1 MSNHTSSNISRYII
15 TNIRSHLSLTVRHTA
30 VAVVCGLVLL
40 AVLSLY
46 MEPQFLRTLA
56 DQVWGCF

>member
-1 MSNHTSSNISRYII
+1 MSR
-15 TNIRSHLSLTVRHTA
+15 HLSHTVRHIA

-46 MEPQFLRTLA
+46 MQPQFLRTLA
-56 DQVWGCF
+56 DQLWGCF

>member
-1 MSNHTSSNISRYII
+1 MSG
-15 TNIRSHLSLTVRHTA
+15 HLNSTVRHIA
-30 VAVVCGLVLL
+30 VAVIFGVVLL

-46 MEPQFLRTLA
+46 MQPQFLRTLA

>member
-1 MSNHTSSNISRYII
+1 MR
-15 TNIRSHLSLTVRHTA
+15 LTLRHIA
-30 VAVVCGLVLL
+30 VAALCSLVLL

>member
-1 MSNHTSSNISRYII
+1 MSH
-15 TNIRSHLSLTVRHTA
+15 HLRLALRHIA
-30 VAVVCGLVLL
+30 LAAVCGLVLL

-46 MEPQFLRTLA
+46 MQPQFLRTLA

>member
-1 MSNHTSSNISRYII
+1 MSKDLSTNMNGEVSN
-15 TNIRSHLSLTVRHTA
+15 TLRHIA

-46 MEPQFLRTLA
+46 MQPQFLRTLA

>member
-1 MSNHTSSNISRYII
+1 MSSNISPYII
-15 TNIRSHLSLTVRHTA
+15 TNMSHHLRLNLRHIA
-30 VAVVCGLVLL
+30 VAAVCGLVLL

-46 MEPQFLRTLA
+46 MQPQFLRTLA

>member
-1 MSNHTSSNISRYII
+1 MSSNLSPYDIS
-15 TNIRSHLSLTVRHTA
+15 TDMSSHLNPTVRHIA
-30 VAVVCGLVLL
+30 VAVICGVVLL

>member
-1 MSNHTSSNISRYII
+1 MFTNIS
-15 TNIRSHLSLTVRHTA
+15 SHLSLTVRHIT
-30 VAVVCGLVLL
+30 VAVVCALVLL

>member
-1 MSNHTSSNISRYII
+1 MSSNISPYIS
-15 TNIRSHLSLTVRHTA
+15 TNMSQHLRLTLGHTA
-30 VAVVCGLVLL
+30 VAMVCVLVLL

-46 MEPQFLRTLA
+46 IQPEFLRTLA